1 MITNLT
7 QMRAVAGMR
16 SVLDGFAA
24 RCAAARVVQG
34 ADHRALLDAFSRLQR
49 ATASGKHQATAQADA
64 ALHLAIV
71 QLADVQG
78 LLDVWNTAFRV
89 QDAFRTESI
98 HTCWPDLNVLFEA
111 HRPIV
116 DAICAGDLVLAE
128 DTAKAHMDAVWYR
141 LAEQTDDP
149 SLPRDPL
156 ARASTY
162 LAFHLHQP
170 VQLSFLAKYIAR
182 TSPGHLARLFR
193 QRYGRSFTQ
202 HLCELRLNKA
212 VDLLLRSSQ
221 PVGRIAAMVG
231 YQDASRF
238 AEHFRRRHGHSPRQY
253 RHLFAH
259 DDATIS

>member
-1 MITNLT
+1 MTMNLT
-7 QMRAVAGMR
+7 QMRGVTEMR
-16 SVLDGFAA
+16 SVLDAFAA
-24 RCAAARVVQG
+24 RCAAMRVAQG
-34 ADHRALLDAFSRLQR
+34 ADHRSLLDAFTRLQR

-71 QLADVQG
+71 QQADVQG
-78 LLDVWNTAFRV
+78 LIDVWNTAFRV
-89 QDAFRTESI
+89 QDAFRIESI
-98 HTCWPDLNVLFEA
+98 RSCWPDLNVLFEA

-116 DAICAGDLVLAE
+116 DAICAGDVVLAE

-141 LAEQTDDP
+141 LADLTDDP

-170 VQLSFLAKYIAR
+170 VQLSFLAQYIAR

-193 QRYGRSFTQ
+193 ERYGCSFTQ
-202 HLCELRLNKA
+202 HLCELRLTKA

-221 PVGRIAAMVG
+221 PIGRIAAMVG

-238 AEHFRRRHGHSPRQY
+238 AEHFRRRYGHSPRQY
-253 RHLFAH
+253 RHRFTPNAGVF
-259 DDATIS
+259 S